1 VPVKAADR
9 RLTLGVA
16 AVISVA
22 EAAALLPFAD
32 AEARRWL
39 QAQGLVRELAG
50 RRVVRW
56 LDVVFHPDLGGVP
69 TEAGAMPPPPP
80 APRARLARTPLPP
93 LKRAAGADRTRSDR
107 NTDKP

>member
-1 VPVKAADR
+1 MSVKAADR

-39 QAQGLVRELAG
+39 HAQGLVRELAG

-69 TEAGAMPPPPP
+69 TDAEPAPAP
-80 APRARLARTPLPP
+80 APRVRLARTPLPP
-93 LKRAAGADRTRSDR
+93 LKRAAGAAGTRSDR
-107 NTDKP
+107 NTDKS

>member
-1 VPVKAADR
+1 MKTADR

-39 QAQGLVRELAG
+39 HEQRLVRELAG

-56 LDVVFHPDLGGVP
+56 LDVVFHPALGGVP
-69 TEAGAMPPPPP
+69 TDVEPLPAP
-80 APRARLARTPLPP
+80 APRVRLARTPLQP
-93 LKRAAGADRTRSDR
+93 LKRTVGAADSRSDR
-107 NTDKP
+107 NTDKS